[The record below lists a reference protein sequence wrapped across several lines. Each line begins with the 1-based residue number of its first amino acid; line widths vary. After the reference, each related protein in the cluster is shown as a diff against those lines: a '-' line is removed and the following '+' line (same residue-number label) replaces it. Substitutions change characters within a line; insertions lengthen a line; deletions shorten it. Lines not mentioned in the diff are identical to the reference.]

1 MRTPRTPL
9 GLSLCLGLG
18 AALQLSCSSEPT
30 STAEST
36 AEPPLAVVDPFTITG
51 PTAIG
56 SDVRQ
61 NYNYVATVNAFYVSF
76 SFWGTRF
83 CPTTSLTTCTA
94 AWAQHQGT
102 QLSDT
107 QNRYTQSL
115 VRDCT
120 GGGTKSFQVRI
131 TATAFGMGT
140 VTKSFVTKLCG
151 KPTDPL

>member
-9 GLSLCLGLG
+9 GLSLCLGLLAG
-18 AALQLSCSSEPT
+18 LQLSCSSEPT

-36 AEPPLAVVDPFTITG
+36 PEPSLAVIDPFTITG
-51 PTAIG
+51 PVAIG
-56 SDVRQ
+56 SDVRR
-61 NYNYVATVNAFYVSF
+61 NYNYIATVNAFYVSF

-83 CPTTSLTTCTA
+83 CPTTALTCTA
-94 AWAQHQGT
+94 PWAQHQGT
-102 QLSDT
+102 RLSDT
-107 QNRYTQSL
+107 QNQYVQSL

-151 KPTDPL
+151 KSTDPL